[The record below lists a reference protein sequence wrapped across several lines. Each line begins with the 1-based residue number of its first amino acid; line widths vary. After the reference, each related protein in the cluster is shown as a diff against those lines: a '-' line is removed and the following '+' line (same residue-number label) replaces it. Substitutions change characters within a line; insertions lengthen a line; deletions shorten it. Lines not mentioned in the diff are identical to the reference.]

1 MQNNIQRIFSPGDQ
15 WLYYNIFCGY
25 NAADQILIDHLS
37 SLSQSFISQNL
48 IDQWFF
54 IRYNDPSYHIRYR
67 IRLKDQEHLGLI
79 INTINTSL
87 KNLISDE
94 YIWKLQMDTYTREIE
109 RYGAS
114 SMELAEK
121 IFFYDSSIIINILS
135 SLNEDQENIRSL
147 WALKLI
153 DLYLSVF
160 NFSLSEKLEFAEKL
174 RNHFYSE
181 FNIEKN
187 TKKQFDRLYNENKH
201 AIDAFLSKKTKK
213 INKAPL
219 ADAASKILSLKE
231 KKRLNVDFY
240 SLISSF
246 IHMSLN
252 RLFTGDN
259 RMHELVSYDFIWRYY
274 KKEHYFHTSTKE
286 HGS

>member
-1 MQNNIQRIFSPGDQ
+1 MQNNIQRIFPPGDK

-25 NAADQILIDHLS
+25 NAADHILIDHLNTL
-37 SLSQSFISQNL
+37 SLSLLAQNL

-67 IRLKDQEHLGLI
+67 IRLKDQDQVGLI
-79 INTINTSL
+79 INTLNKL
-87 KNLISDE
+87 LENLMSGE
-94 YIWKLQMDTYTREIE
+94 YIWKLQIETYTREIE

-121 IFFYDSSIIINILS
+121 IFFYDSSIIINIIN

-240 SLISSF
+240 SMVSSF

-259 RMHELVSYDFIWRYY
+259 RMHELVAYDFIWRYY
-274 KKEHYFHTSTKE
+274 KKAHYFHTSTKD